1 MTSMTTIA
9 STDFKYETIDY
20 TIGMASG
27 RFFTCNKVDDF
38 EQRAVKDPLF
48 ESIPDD
54 KPIKFYFDCDHKFPI
69 EGIWE
74 DMGADMLGDLAK
86 CTIKL
91 NIQYIT
97 AMFALHSSTII
108 PDIRYA
114 ESHYEHRLIKGV
126 DHWGLSFHIVV
137 PNICA
142 TKSTIG
148 DFARKLNAY
157 VAQDQMLNTPEIG
170 GYKYTDNLP
179 SFVEAVDTKV
189 KAPNT

>member
-1 MTSMTTIA
+1 MTTIT
-9 STDFKYETIDY
+9 STDLKYDAIEY

-27 RFFTCNKVDDF
+27 RFFTFLKMEDF
-38 EQRAVKDPLF
+38 EKRAEKDPLF
-48 ESIPDD
+48 ENIPDD
-54 KPIKFYFDCDHKFPI
+54 KPVKFYFDCDYKFPI
-69 EGIWE
+69 EGVYE
-74 DMGADMLGDLAK
+74 GMDSNDLKLLADCA
-86 CTIKL
+86 IKL

-97 AMFALHSSTII
+97 AMFALSSTVV

-148 DFARKLNAY
+148 DFAHKLNAF
-157 VAQDQMLNTPEIG
+157 VAQD
-170 GYKYTDNLP
+170 
-179 SFVEAVDTKV
+179 
-189 KAPNT
+189 